1 MIFIN
6 YSSPASHS
14 FKTRARLLSLSTA
27 LALIS
32 GSALAQDTGEAAFRA
47 YVDGL
52 RTLGIDVENGAVAY
66 DASSDTLTITDT
78 TVTFGG
84 TLENL
89 PAETSGTSEKDETD
103 SAEPAKTKDLTYR
116 LSMSAGALTI
126 TGLTHEDGAFTS
138 TAWTYSD
145 DAHFSATGDVGGE
158 GGLKI
163 DGRLRGVSAANFDF
177 TLPEVPADDPKH
189 QASRWLPF
197 LQASLLN
204 SYDEFR
210 IDNSGMTI
218 EAFTVTDGK
227 KTVVLAGTVQMDGY
241 RMANAED
248 GRIGEYTIDRV
259 TQELQTLDLDSGRM
273 LTQTTS
279 QGKTHYEDID
289 AAALVDLLDPAVPET
304 GDEVTLIRTGSTV
317 DYKSSQEIMD
327 GLSVEVSMDKASI
340 TDVTVTKRDNN
351 VLALFDQLLDDQVPA
366 PEELITNVFQ
376 FYRSFGIADA
386 RMSGISIKVPT
397 PMPDQTFGVD
407 IREMAMTDVNSDG
420 IGEMMIVGLDA
431 PKLPEGGSM
440 KLDWAAIGD
449 IEFAEYTPMR
459 AMISTLMADPEY
471 GDKHPLEVARAF
483 MPRSFG
489 YEVEGLDVNLPDV
502 GRTKIGKA
510 ELTVS
515 TTVPPIPTSFYVKN
529 DGIQVP
535 VSTIEEREARELF
548 EALGLDTV
556 VWSDET
562 RLYWDEATLELRLE
576 KLMLNIDGLGR
587 AEASARFANVPKAL
601 FEDPEGQGQMAA
613 ISAQFVDAS
622 IVYRDDGLT
631 SKGLAHIAEQQG
643 IPENVFREAM
653 IAQAGEA
660 TTPIGNAAFTR
671 MVSDAA
677 SRFLNDPK
685 ELKVT
690 LTPANPVPLAQ
701 ILGSMAA
708 PQTLPDLLNVK
719 ITAN

>member
-52 RTLGIDVENGAVAY
+52 RTLGIDVENGAIAY
-66 DASSDTLTITDT
+66 DAGSDTLTITDT

-386 RMSGISIKVPT
+386 RISGISIKVPT

-660 TTPIGNAAFTR
+660 TAPIGNAAFTR

>member
-66 DASSDTLTITDT
+66 DAGSDTLTITDT

-89 PAETSGTSEKDETD
+89 PAETSGTAEKDETD

-227 KTVVLAGTVQMDGY
+227 KTVVLAGTMQMDGY

-289 AAALVDLLDPAVPET
+289 AAALVDLFDPAVPET

-386 RMSGISIKVPT
+386 RISGISIKVPT
-397 PMPDQTFGVD
+397 PMPDETFGVD
-407 IREMAMTDVNSDG
+407 IREMAMADVNSDG

-660 TTPIGNAAFTR
+660 TAPIGNAAFTR

-690 LTPANPVPLAQ
+690 LNPANPVPLAQ
-701 ILGSMAA
+701 VLGSMAA

>member
-52 RTLGIDVENGAVAY
+52 RTLGIDVENGAIAY
-66 DASSDTLTITDT
+66 DAGSDTLTITDT

-89 PAETSGTSEKDETD
+89 PAETSGTAEKDETD

-289 AAALVDLLDPAVPET
+289 AAALVDLFDPAVPET

-386 RMSGISIKVPT
+386 RVSGISIKVPT